1 MQMSKTLNRNDA
13 EYELVS
19 LWLKESGEK
28 NILSFEEEQKLA
40 DSFDKDRQFIIGCL
54 SMFNQ
59 THQNIKSIADNNQK
73 QYKKNDRKT
82 IKQFPRRLKLIRRN
96 FTDRKLKNLDLKQM
110 EQIQKAIDILSFHG
124 FYKEID
130 IHGLINILNSANDEL
145 KKIENL
151 PISDRQK
158 RKLIY
163 KIITPFGVNL
173 KQFRTLF
180 IQIDSFFKSFKSK
193 TDLFA
198 QSNLRFVINTAKNYR
213 SKVEL
218 LNFLDLIQEGN
229 KGLLHAI
236 LKFDHKRKL
245 KFSTYALF
253 WIRQS
258 ILKSICEN
266 EDLIHIP
273 IKKQANWK
281 KLCENRNL
289 LKSYGEYKIDDL
301 CEITG
306 FTEKQID
313 ELDQIYSKQFIYI
326 DQTPFLSNGNGDDDE
341 NILES
346 IEDNST
352 SIPSEACE
360 FNMIEEKME
369 KIIKM
374 NLDEKRQKTL
384 KLLYGEKG
392 MTLKATGKELGVSR
406 ERIRQLREDSLNI
419 LRSPV
424 VINKIKSY
432 QEIIS

>member
-1 MQMSKTLNRNDA
+1 MSKIINRNDA

-40 DSFDKDRQFIIGCL
+40 DSFDKDRQFVIGCL

-73 QYKKNDRKT
+73 QYKKNDREK
-82 IKQFPRRLKLIRRN
+82 IKQFPKRLKLLKRN
-96 FTDRKLKNLDLKQM
+96 FPDRKLKNLDPKQK

-130 IHGLINILNSANDEL
+130 IHKLINILNSTNDEL
-145 KKIENL
+145 KKIESL
-151 PISDRQK
+151 QISKRQK

-193 TDLFA
+193 IDLFA
-198 QSNLRFVINTAKNYR
+198 QSNLRFVIHTAKNYR
-213 SKVEL
+213 NKVES

-245 KFSTYALF
+245 KFSTYSLF

-258 ILKSICEN
+258 ILKSIYNN

-281 KLCENRNL
+281 KLCEARDL
-289 LKSYGEYKIDDL
+289 LKSHEKYSIEDL
-301 CEITG
+301 CESTG
-306 FTEKQID
+306 FTEKQIN

-326 DQTPFLSNGNGDDDE
+326 DQIPFLSNGDGDDDE
-341 NILES
+341 NTLEFIADDS
-346 IEDNST
+346 AL
-352 SIPSEACE
+352 IPSEICE
-360 FNMIEEKME
+360 FKMAEEKIE
-369 KIIKM
+369 KLMKM

-384 KLLYGEKG
+384 KLIYGKND
-392 MTLKATGKELGVSR
+392 MTLKATGKKLGVSR
-406 ERIRQLREDSLNI
+406 ERVRQLREDSLET
-419 LRSPV
+419 LRNPV
-424 VINKIKSY
+424 VMNKIKSY
-432 QEIIS
+432 QEIT